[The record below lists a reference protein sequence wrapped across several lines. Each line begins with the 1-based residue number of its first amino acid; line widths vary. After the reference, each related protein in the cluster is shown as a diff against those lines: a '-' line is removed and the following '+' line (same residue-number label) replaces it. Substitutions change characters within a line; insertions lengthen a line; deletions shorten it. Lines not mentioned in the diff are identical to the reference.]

1 MIKIKVKCFSQVKYS
16 LGVEE
21 LTFELEDGTDVSDL
35 EKIVR
40 EKALGKLDGVTLRT
54 AINRKYI
61 SDNAILNDG
70 DEVAFIPPVQGG

>member
-21 LTFELEDGTDVSDL
+21 LTFELEDGTSVSDL

-40 EKALGKLDGVTLRT
+40 EKALGKLEGVTLRT

-61 SDNAILNDG
+61 SENAILNDG
-70 DEVAFIPPVQGG
+70 DEIAFIPPVQGG

>member
-1 MIKIKVKCFSQVKYS
+1 MIKIKIKCFSQVKYS
-16 LGVEE
+16 LGVDE
-21 LTFELEDGTDVSDL
+21 LTFELEDGTSVSDL

-70 DEVAFIPPVQGG
+70 DEIAFIPPVQGG

>member
-1 MIKIKVKCFSQVKYS
+1 MIKIKVRCFSQVKYS
-16 LGVEE
+16 LGVDE
-21 LTFELEDGTDVSDL
+21 LTFELEDGTSVSDL

-40 EKALGKLDGVTLRT
+40 EKALGKLNGVTLRT

-70 DEVAFIPPVQGG
+70 DEIAFIPPVQGG

>member
-54 AINRKYI
+54 AINRKYT
-61 SDNAILNDG
+61 SDNEILNDG
-70 DEVAFIPPVQGG
+70 DEIAFIPPVQGG

>member
-16 LGVEE
+16 LGVDE
-21 LTFELEDGTDVSDL
+21 LTFELEDGTSVSDL

-40 EKALGKLDGVTLRT
+40 EKALGKLNGVTLRT

-70 DEVAFIPPVQGG
+70 DEIAFIPPVQGG

>member
-16 LGVEE
+16 LGVDE
-21 LTFELEDGTDVSDL
+21 LTIEIEDGTSVSDL

-70 DEVAFIPPVQGG
+70 DEIAFIPPVQGG

>member
-16 LGVEE
+16 LGVDE
-21 LTFELEDGTDVSDL
+21 LTIEIEDGTSVSDL

-54 AINRKYI
+54 AINRKYT
-61 SDNAILNDG
+61 SDNEILNDG
-70 DEVAFIPPVQGG
+70 DEIAFIPPVQGG

>member
-21 LTFELEDGTDVSDL
+21 LTFELEEGIYVSDL

-70 DEVAFIPPVQGG
+70 DEIAFIPPVQGG

>member
-40 EKALGKLDGVTLRT
+40 EKALGKLDGITLRT
-54 AINRKYI
+54 AVNRKYI

-70 DEVAFIPPVQGG
+70 DEIALIPPVQGG

>member
-16 LGVEE
+16 LGVDE
-21 LTFELEDGTDVSDL
+21 LTFELEDGTSVSDL

-40 EKALGKLDGVTLRT
+40 EKALGKLNGVTLRT

-61 SDNAILNDG
+61 SENAILNDG
-70 DEVAFIPPVQGG
+70 DEIAFIPPVQGG

>member
-54 AINRKYI
+54 AINRKYT
-61 SDNAILNDG
+61 SDNEILNDG

>member
-16 LGVEE
+16 LGVDE
-21 LTFELEDGTDVSDL
+21 LTFELEDGTSVSDL

-40 EKALGKLDGVTLRT
+40 EKALGELDGVILRT

-70 DEVAFIPPVQGG
+70 DEIAFIPPVQGG

>member
-70 DEVAFIPPVQGG
+70 DEIAFIPPVQGG

>member
-16 LGVEE
+16 LGVDE
-21 LTFELEDGTDVSDL
+21 LTFELEDGTSVSDL

-40 EKALGKLDGVTLRT
+40 EKALGKLDGITLRT
-54 AINRKYI
+54 AVNRKYI

-70 DEVAFIPPVQGG
+70 DEIAFIPPVQGG

>member
-1 MIKIKVKCFSQVKYS
+1 MIKIKVRCFSQVKYS
-16 LGVEE
+16 LGVDE
-21 LTFELEDGTDVSDL
+21 LTFELEDGTSVSDL

-70 DEVAFIPPVQGG
+70 DEIAFIPPVQGG

>member
-1 MIKIKVKCFSQVKYS
+1 MIKIKVRCFSQVKYS
-16 LGVEE
+16 LGVDE
-21 LTFELEDGTDVSDL
+21 LTFELEDGTSVSDL

-61 SDNAILNDG
+61 SDNAVLNDG
-70 DEVAFIPPVQGG
+70 DEIAFIPPVQGG

>member
-16 LGVEE
+16 LGVDE
-21 LTFELEDGTDVSDL
+21 LTFELEDGTSVSDL

-40 EKALGKLDGVTLRT
+40 EKALGKLEGVTLRT

-70 DEVAFIPPVQGG
+70 DEIAFIPPVQGG